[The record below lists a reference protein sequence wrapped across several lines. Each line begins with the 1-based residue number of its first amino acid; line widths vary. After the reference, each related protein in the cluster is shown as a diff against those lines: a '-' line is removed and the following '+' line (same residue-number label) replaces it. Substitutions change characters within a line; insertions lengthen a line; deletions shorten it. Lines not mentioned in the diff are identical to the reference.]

1 MGKTKIWSN
10 CVELKSVWCVDL
22 EDSGAYYVMRFGI
35 NLYLNRRREPVKFCE
50 VFTKG
55 LKVLIVSD
63 RVKFEAICWIF
74 EIFQSSNPPNCA
86 TATVIQLPLL
96 LKSPL
101 RWSFFQS
108 VSPDFQSKSN
118 PSQLFWLTRIIPT
131 LSLLLLPLLLTSAS
145 RLLDHRLWR

>member
-1 MGKTKIWSN
+1 M
-10 CVELKSVWCVDL
+10 DL
-22 EDSGAYYVMRFGI
+22 ENSAAYYVIRFGI

-63 RVKFEAICWIF
+63 RVKFEAIYWIF
-74 EIFQSSNPPNCA
+74 EIFQSSNPLNCA
-86 TATVIQLPLL
+86 TAAVIQLPLL

-118 PSQLFWLTRIIPT
+118 PSKLF
-131 LSLLLLPLLLTSAS
+131 
-145 RLLDHRLWR
+145 